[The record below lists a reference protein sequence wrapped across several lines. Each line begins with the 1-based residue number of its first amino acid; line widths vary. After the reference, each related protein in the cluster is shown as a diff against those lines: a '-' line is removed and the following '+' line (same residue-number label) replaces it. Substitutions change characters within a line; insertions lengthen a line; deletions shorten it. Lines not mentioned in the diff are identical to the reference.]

1 MNGFTDTAKQDQS
14 SFSLIAFLT
23 SLFNLELRDK
33 LSEQQPHQEEG
44 AYTWG
49 L

>member
-1 MNGFTDTAKQDQS
+1 MNGFTDTAKQQDE
-14 SFSLIAFLT
+14 FSLSNFLL

-33 LSEQQPHQEEG
+33 LSEQKEDQG
-44 AYTWG
+44 DAAYTWG